1 MTQTQKTMK
10 NIVFDLAGVVF
21 ARNEERCPQELMQ
34 FFSFINS
41 GEPMPPFWNDYD
53 RGTAT
58 IDEVATALA
67 QYRGVDS
74 AFAKSMMLRA
84 IEYQEEIEPTK
95 RLICDLRKAGYRL
108 FVLSNMSLE
117 YIEFLR
123 RKEVYAY
130 FDFEVISCETHYI
143 KPEKEIYE
151 YLLSRYGLIADETL
165 FIDDRAE
172 NVEAAA
178 LLGIK
183 PFHFDRKSP
192 ESSCRQLREMLL

>member
-58 IDEVATALA
+58 ID
-67 QYRGVDS
+67 DS

-151 YLLSRYGLIADETL
+151 YLLSQYGLVADETL

-192 ESSCRQLREMLL
+192 DSSCRQLREMLL

>member
-41 GEPMPPFWNDYD
+41 GEPMPSFWNDYD

-58 IDEVATALA
+58 IDEVASALA
-67 QYRGVDS
+67 QYRGVDF
-74 AFAKSMMLRA
+74 AFAKNMMLRA
-84 IEYQEEIEPTK
+84 IEYQEEVQPTK
-95 RLICDLRKAGYRL
+95 SLISDLKTAGYRL

-117 YIEFLR
+117 YIEYLR
-123 RKEVYAY
+123 RKEVYNF
-130 FDFEVISCETHYI
+130 FDHEVVSCETHSI

-151 YLLSRYGLIADETL
+151 FLLSRYNLIAAETL
-165 FIDDRAE
+165 FIDDRTE

-178 LLGIK
+178 ILGIN

-192 ESSCRQLREMLL
+192 ESSCQQLRDMLL